1 VEKILIIE
9 DDLPIRESVAEYLEQ
24 EGYKCILAKDGE
36 DGISLANLDMP
47 NLILCDIKMPGIN
60 GHQVL
65 QALRE
70 NPQTS
75 NIPFIFL
82 SALVDKKH
90 LREGMLL
97 GADDYITKPFR
108 PEELLA
114 AVKVRLDKYKS
125 VKKKMDVLKESIS
138 YSLPHELKTPL
149 VSILGYAEILID
161 KFKENDDAE
170 ALEFSQAIFDSGVR
184 LNRLIHQFLIYE
196 KLSLI
201 SDNPEAIEDRNIVI
215 VTPDIIKGIANSAA
229 GKYNRAS
236 DLIMNLNEGS
246 VRVPMNY
253 VSVLIEELVD
263 NALKFSTVG
272 SKVLIE
278 SEITDNGYAL
288 SFFDEGRG
296 MTEEQIMNI
305 GAYQQFERNKYEQ
318 PGVGLG
324 LAITKKIV
332 ELYKGNMQIISEAGK
347 GTKVKVNL
355 PQ

>member
-1 VEKILIIE
+1 MEKILIIE
-9 DDLPIRESVAEYLEQ
+9 DDLPIRESIAEYLED

-36 DGISLANLDMP
+36 EGILFANLEIP
-47 NLILCDIKMPGIN
+47 NLILCDIKMPRIN

-90 LREGMLL
+90 FREGMLL

-114 AVKVRLDKYKS
+114 AVKVRLDKYNS
-125 VKKKMDVLKESIS
+125 VKKRMDILKESIS

-161 KFKENDDAE
+161 KFKNGNDTE
-170 ALEFSQAIFDSGVR
+170 ALEFSRAIFDSGVR
-184 LNRLIHQFLIYE
+184 LNRLIHQFLVYE

-201 SDNPEAIEDRNIVI
+201 SDNPEALEDRNVVI
-215 VTPDIIKGIANSAA
+215 VTPDIIKGIADSTA
-229 GKYNRAS
+229 GKYNRAD
-236 DLIMNLNEGS
+236 DLVMNLNEGS
-246 VRVPMNY
+246 VRVPLSY
-253 VSVLIEELVD
+253 VSALIEELVD
-263 NALKFSTVG
+263 NALKFSNVG

-278 SEITDNGYAL
+278 SETTDNGFL
-288 SFFDEGRG
+288 LTFFDEGRG
-296 MTEEQIMNI
+296 MTEEQIINI

-324 LAITKKIV
+324 LAIIKKIV
-332 ELYKGNMQIISEAGK
+332 ELYNGNIQIISEVGK

-355 PQ
+355 P